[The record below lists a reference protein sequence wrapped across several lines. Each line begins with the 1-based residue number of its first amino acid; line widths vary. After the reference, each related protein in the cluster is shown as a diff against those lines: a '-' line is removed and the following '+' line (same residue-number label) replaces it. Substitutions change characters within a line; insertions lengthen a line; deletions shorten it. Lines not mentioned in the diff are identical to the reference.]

1 MQDEFLMRLW
11 NSDHERA
18 SHDLTQRLRAPATK
32 RSARRA
38 PKAWLFGKTE
48 PKGCG

>member
-18 SHDLTQRLRAPATK
+18 SHDFTRRLRAPAAK

-38 PKAWLFGKTE
+38 PKAWLFGKADPE
-48 PKGCG
+48 R